1 MKKGISS
8 VVAVV
13 LLIAISVIAAVSIY
27 FWIGGM
33 VSQRGVGKEP
43 MTIEATP
50 VNPSEGEVLVAN
62 KGGTP
67 ITLSEL
73 ETGEENVSCDFGETV
88 TLQPNGQAVC
98 TLPPKRGKTSLFAKD
113 VAPTTITTT
122 EEDIPED
129 ITLQSNPGFSKATWK
144 LTNFNQPNATFTNT
158 QEGSVTL
165 KGNTPTFDGEWVTF
179 QHDKRNT
186 GKTTEKGADSNQTLW
201 TFDTGSAVIS
211 SPAVKNKTVY
221 FGSGNGYVYAV
232 DVNGTQLWNTSVD
245 ESSGDGLFPPPYY
258 PIADPVYSSPTVY
271 NENVYILSQYTSDGA
286 TNGKLWKL
294 DASTGAAE
302 KLRSVTAPE
311 GYNFLSSPTVSD
323 DMIYV
328 TGGKYLLAFDS
339 TGRYQWNVTTKDV
352 VHGSPAVYNGKVFFG
367 SDDSKVYK
375 VDAASGEVLAN
386 TSFGSGNH
394 SAILVHDG
402 RIFFQA
408 DGYCSGGGSPITAQV
423 SGDLSPCSKLY
434 AVDIGKMGTAG
445 QEDSIVIGSSSSLSS
460 PAVGLDGT
468 IYVGSDEGLKAVE
481 PHSSGFKWSYGDE
494 DIGSSPAVG
503 SDGTIYV
510 GSQDTNDTYALNP
523 DGTLK
528 WKYKTGD
535 QVFSS
540 PAVAGG
546 ITFVGSFDGKVYAF
560 GGYKLSG
567 NYVSPVK
574 DSGQDSTSWTS
585 FSWENKSVN
594 PPNQNLTLSV
604 DVANDTSNLNPAL
617 EGVSKG
623 DDPGVGRYLQFKA
636 ELSTDNKTE
645 SPVLEETTV
654 DYKPQY
660 TNLTVSVND
669 EDGISEVGLWK
680 DCGSGYEEVFNETSL
695 SGTFFTRKETGL
707 LTNCAYKVYGTDSK
721 GTDIGPKTINA

>member
-62 KGGTP
+62 KGGSP

-73 ETGEENVSCDFGETV
+73 ETGEENVSCDFGKTV

-98 TLPPKRGKTSLFAKD
+98 TLPPKRGTTSLFSKD

-165 KGNTPTFDGEWVTF
+165 KGNTPTFNGENHEWVTF

-186 GKTTEKGADSNQTLW
+186 GKTSEKGADSNQLLW
-201 TFDTGSAVIS
+201 TFNTGSAVAS

-221 FGSGNGYVYAV
+221 FGSENGRVYAV
-232 DVNGTQLWNTSVD
+232 HVNGTQLWDTSVD
-245 ESSGDGLFPPPYY
+245 DT
-258 PIADPVYSSPTVY
+258 IYSSPTVY
-271 NENVYILSQYTSDGA
+271 NGNVYILSQSSFGEP
-286 TNGKLWKL
+286 NNEFSWGVRMKLWKL
-294 DASTGAAE
+294 NSTGAAQG
-302 KLRSVTAPE
+302 LYSVTVGGPLRIDD
-311 GYNFLSSPTVSD
+311 FSSSPTVSN
-323 DMIYV
+323 DMIYA
-328 TGGKYLLAFDS
+328 TASDYLLAFNS
-339 TGRYQWNVTTKDV
+339 TGGYQWNVTAGDV
-352 VHGSPAVYNGKVFFG
+352 VHSSPAVYNGKVFFG
-367 SDDSKVYK
+367 SDDGKVYE
-375 VDAASGEVLAN
+375 VNATSGEVLAT
-386 TSFGSGNH
+386 TSLGNREH

-408 DGYCSGGGSPITAQV
+408 EDSDGNGV
-423 SGDLSPCSKLY
+423 LY
-434 AVDIGKMGTAG
+434 AVDIDKIGTAG
-445 QEDSIVIGSSSSLSS
+445 QEDSIVIGSESSM
-460 PAVGLDGT
+460 
-468 IYVGSDEGLKAVE
+468 
-481 PHSSGFKWSYGDE
+481 
-494 DIGSSPAVG
+494 SSPAVG
-503 SDGTIYV
+503 SDGTIYIGSDEGLKAVEPDLSTFKWSYDDDYIKSSPAVSSDGTIYV
-510 GSQDTNDTYALNP
+510 GSNSDNVYALNP

-528 WKYKTGD
+528 WKYTTGD
-535 QVFSS
+535 PVWSS

-546 ITFVGSFDGKVYAF
+546 ITFIGSRDGKVYAF

-574 DSGQDSTSWTS
+574 DSGQDSTNWTS
-585 FSWENKSVN
+585 FSWENKRVN

-604 DVANDTSNLNPAL
+604 DVANDTNSLTPTKIN
-617 EGVSKG
+617 KT

-636 ELSTDNKTE
+636 ELSTDKGNETK
-645 SPVLEETTV
+645 SPVLEETSV

-707 LTNCAYKVYGTDSK
+707 LTNCAYKVYGKDSE